1 MKTTKLLM
9 AASIATL
16 SLSVATVS
24 SANAE
29 DTVAVIVKATTSEY
43 WQWVFKGAEAAG
55 MQLGVKI
62 DELGTPKDDA
72 AGQISV
78 LESAAGSKPA
88 AIVISPTIFEAL
100 GDPIAAVT
108 NSGIPVIVI
117 DSGAKTDAYASF
129 LTTNNEAGGK
139 AAAEA
144 VAACVKERTGK
155 AAGKVGYLTAMAGHE
170 SLDSRDKGFVEGMKA
185 YPDITV
191 VGNRVANNEE
201 AEGMNLTADMLTKDP
216 DLVGLFADNAQ
227 MGTGAGASINEQKL
241 GDKFCLVAFDSDAGE
256 LEHLKDGSIYALV
269 IQDPYMMGFAGVW
282 YGYAAAHG
290 VRLPKNVDTGVGTVT
305 KATMDDPKLAGLLD
319 VSKRQSGVFVGN

>member
-1 MKTTKLLM
+1 MQMKTIL
-9 AASIATL
+9 AASLA
-16 SLSVATVS
+16 VS
-24 SANAE
+24 ALMGQTSAHAE

-43 WQWVFKGAEAAG
+43 WQWVFQGAEAAG
-55 MQLGVKI
+55 KQLGVKV
-62 DELGTPKDDA
+62 EKLGTPKDDA
-72 AGQISV
+72 AGQIGV
-78 LESAAGSKPA
+78 LETAVASKPA

-108 NSGIPVIVI
+108 DAGIPVIVI
-117 DSGAKTDAYASF
+117 DSGAKTDKYASF
-129 LTTNNEAGGK
+129 LTTNNEAGGR

-144 VAACVKERTGK
+144 LATCIKERTGK

-201 AEGMNLTADMLTKDP
+201 AEGMSLTADMLTKDP

-227 MGTGAGASINEQKL
+227 MGTGAGASISEQQI

-256 LEHLKDGSIYALV
+256 LEHLKGGSIYALI

-305 KATMDDPKLAGLLD
+305 KATMDDPSLVGLID
-319 VSKRQSGVFVGN
+319 VSKRQLNPFVGN

>member
-1 MKTTKLLM
+1 MRVSRLLA
-9 AASIATL
+9 AASFAVIGLAAT
-16 SLSVATVS
+16 SQAAS
-24 SANAE
+24 AE

-55 MQLGVKI
+55 KDLGVKI

-108 NSGIPVIVI
+108 DAGIPVIVI
-117 DSGAKTDAYASF
+117 DSGAKTDKYASF

-139 AAAEA
+139 AAADA
-144 VAACVKERTGK
+144 IAKCLTERTGK

-185 YPDITV
+185 YPDIVV

-201 AEGMNLTADMLTKDP
+201 AEGMSLTADMITKDS

-227 MGTGAGASINEQKL
+227 MGTGAGASISEKGV
-241 GDKFCLVAFDSDAGE
+241 GDKFCLVAFDSDKGE
-256 LEHLKDGSIYALV
+256 VEHLNDGSIYGLV
-269 IQDPYMMGFAGVW
+269 IQDPYMMGYAGVW

-290 VRLPKNVDTGVGTVT
+290 ARLPKNVDTGVGVVT
-305 KATMDDPKLAGLLD
+305 KANMNDPNFAGLLD
-319 VSKRQSGVFVGN
+319 VTKRTLSPFTGG

>member
-1 MKTTKLLM
+1 M
-9 AASIATL
+9 
-16 SLSVATVS
+16 
-24 SANAE
+24 
-29 DTVAVIVKATTSEY
+29 KATTSEY
-43 WQWVFKGAEAAG
+43 WQWVFKGAEDAG
-55 MQLGVKI
+55 KQLGVKI
-62 DELGTPKDDA
+62 DKLGTPKDDA
-72 AGQISV
+72 AGQIGV
-78 LESAAGSKPA
+78 LESAAGSKPM

-100 GDPIAAVT
+100 GDPISAVT
-108 NSGIPVIVI
+108 DAGIPVIVI
-117 DSGAKTDAYASF
+117 NSGAKTDKYASF

-144 VAACVKERTGK
+144 MAACVKERTGK

-241 GDKFCLVAFDSDAGE
+241 GDKFCLVAFNSDAGE
-256 LEHLKDGSIYALV
+256 LEHLKDGSIYALI
-269 IQDPYMMGFAGVW
+269 IQDPIHDGLRRGL
-282 YGYAAAHG
+282 
-290 VRLPKNVDTGVGTVT
+290 VRLCRRPWR
-305 KATMDDPKLAGLLD
+305 KAAEERRYGRRHGDESHHGRPEARRPARCLEASAGR
-319 VSKRQSGVFVGN
+319 VRRQLVLPCSLPAGISRIPGRAFIDGFLR

>member
-1 MKTTKLLM
+1 MKRNMLL
-9 AASIATL
+9 AASAAAL
-16 SLSVATVS
+16 MVAGTT
-24 SANAE
+24 AAHAA

-43 WQWVFKGAEAAG
+43 WQWVFKGAEDAG
-55 MQLGVKI
+55 KQLGVKI
-62 DELGTPKDDA
+62 DKLGTPKDDA

-78 LESAAGSKPA
+78 LESVAGSRPA
-88 AIVISPTIFEAL
+88 AVVIAPTIFEAL
-100 GDPIAAVT
+100 GDPIAAV
-108 NSGIPVIVI
+108 SDAGIPVVVI
-117 DSGAKTDAYASF
+117 DSGAKTDKYAAF

-139 AAAEA
+139 AAADA
-144 VAACVKERTGK
+144 VAACLKERTGK

-170 SLDSRDKGFVEGMKA
+170 SLDSRDRGFVEGLKA
-185 YPDITV
+185 YPDIKL

-201 AEGMNLTADMLTKDP
+201 AEGMTLTADMLTKDP

-227 MGTGAGASINEQKL
+227 MGTGAGAAVAEQKL
-241 GDKFCLVAFDSDAGE
+241 GSKLCLVAFDSDAGE

-319 VSKRQSGVFVGN
+319 VSKRKLGPFLGN